1 MAYEVAGILAQTQA
15 KTGSLFMFLWPVTI
29 FSFSLSLSLGCCL
42 LAAVVDT
49 LYDLLLKTPPS

>member
-1 MAYEVAGILAQTQA
+1 MAYEVAGILAQTQV

-29 FSFSLSLSLGCCL
+29 FSFSLSLCFSL